1 MEAVE
6 HLIEPGLGQSQ
17 GGSASSKREAV
28 FTPTDAAL
36 SMRRGDG
43 VIVTGRHKAVRPVSP
58 GRSGPQFRSGT
69 GGRMFDGTLKTR
81 QDEGSEL
88 ARLRALY
95 DGLLEPAPAEISDAA
110 RVDLDAMARI
120 FDLDAERP
128 AAGVWRDLRAV
139 LTRQAV
145 PLQAGDEA
153 MAPTTPPLT
162 IMVVEDDPVTAADLM
177 DVLVEAGHGVV
188 GPFSDPA
195 AAITAAGLH
204 GIDLALVDINLIG
217 DGDGL
222 ALARALKETWG
233 VPVMFL
239 SGDVAAAARHARLAT
254 ALVLKP
260 YGRRD
265 VLAAI
270 ARAVDSGAVA
280 A

>member
-1 MEAVE
+1 
-6 HLIEPGLGQSQ
+6 
-17 GGSASSKREAV
+17 
-28 FTPTDAAL
+28 
-36 SMRRGDG
+36 
-43 VIVTGRHKAVRPVSP
+43 
-58 GRSGPQFRSGT
+58 
-69 GGRMFDGTLKTR
+69 MFDGTRKLML
-81 QDEGSEL
+81 DEGAEL

-95 DGLLEPAPAEISDAA
+95 DGLLEPSPAEISDEA
-110 RVDLDAMARI
+110 RIDLDAMARI
-120 FDLDAERP
+120 FDLDAGRP
-128 AAGVWRDLRAV
+128 PAEVWRDLRAV

-145 PLQAGDEA
+145 PLQAGEDGQ
-153 MAPTTPPLT
+153 APSTPPLT
-162 IMVVEDDPVTAADLM
+162 IMVVEDDPVMAADLM
-177 DVLVEAGHGVV
+177 EMLVEARHGVV

-195 AAITAAGLH
+195 AAITAAGFH
-204 GIDLALVDINLIG
+204 VVDLALVDINLIG

-222 ALARALKETWG
+222 ALARALKDTWG

>member
-1 MEAVE
+1 
-6 HLIEPGLGQSQ
+6 
-17 GGSASSKREAV
+17 
-28 FTPTDAAL
+28 
-36 SMRRGDG
+36 
-43 VIVTGRHKAVRPVSP
+43 
-58 GRSGPQFRSGT
+58 
-69 GGRMFDGTLKTR
+69 MFDGTLKTTL
-81 QDEGSEL
+81 DEGAEL

-95 DGLLEPAPAEISDAA
+95 DRLLEPSPAVISDEA
-110 RVDLDAMARI
+110 RMDLDAMARI
-120 FDLDAERP
+120 FDLDAGRP
-128 AAGVWRDLRAV
+128 PAEVWRDLRAV

-145 PLQAGDEA
+145 PLQAGEDGQ
-153 MAPTTPPLT
+153 APTTPPLT
-162 IMVVEDDPVTAADLM
+162 IMVVEDDPVMAADLM
-177 DVLVEAGHGVV
+177 EMLVEAGHGVV

-204 GIDLALVDINLIG
+204 VVDLALVDINLIG
-217 DGDGL
+217 DGDGV
-222 ALARALKETWG
+222 ALARALKDTWG

>member
-1 MEAVE
+1 
-6 HLIEPGLGQSQ
+6 
-17 GGSASSKREAV
+17 
-28 FTPTDAAL
+28 
-36 SMRRGDG
+36 
-43 VIVTGRHKAVRPVSP
+43 
-58 GRSGPQFRSGT
+58 
-69 GGRMFDGTLKTR
+69 MFDGKLKTAL
-81 QDEGSEL
+81 DEGAEL

-95 DGLLEPAPAEISDAA
+95 DGLLEPVAAEISDEA

-120 FDLDAERP
+120 FDLDADRSP
-128 AAGVWRDLRAV
+128 AGVWRDLRAV
-139 LTRQAV
+139 LTRQSV
-145 PLQAGDEA
+145 SIHTEDEGQ
-153 MAPTTPPLT
+153 APTTPPLT

-195 AAITAAGLH
+195 AAVTAAGLH
-204 GIDLALVDINLIG
+204 ALDLALVDINLIG
-217 DGDGL
+217 DGDGV
-222 ALARALKETWG
+222 ALARTLKDAWG

-280 A
+280 G

>member
-1 MEAVE
+1 
-6 HLIEPGLGQSQ
+6 
-17 GGSASSKREAV
+17 
-28 FTPTDAAL
+28 
-36 SMRRGDG
+36 
-43 VIVTGRHKAVRPVSP
+43 
-58 GRSGPQFRSGT
+58 
-69 GGRMFDGTLKTR
+69 MFDGTRKAML
-81 QDEGSEL
+81 DEGVEL

-95 DGLLEPAPAEISDAA
+95 DGLLGPSPAEISDEA
-110 RVDLDAMARI
+110 RIDLDAMARI
-120 FDLDAERP
+120 FDLNADRP
-128 AAGVWRDLRAV
+128 PAGVWRDLRAV

-145 PLQAGDEA
+145 PLQAGEDGQ
-153 MAPTTPPLT
+153 APTTPPLT

-195 AAITAAGLH
+195 AAVTAAGLH
-204 GIDLALVDINLIG
+204 ALDLALVDINLIG
-217 DGDGL
+217 DGDGV
-222 ALARALKETWG
+222 ALARTLKDAWG

-270 ARAVDSGAVA
+270 ARAVDTGAVA

>member
-1 MEAVE
+1 
-6 HLIEPGLGQSQ
+6 
-17 GGSASSKREAV
+17 
-28 FTPTDAAL
+28 
-36 SMRRGDG
+36 
-43 VIVTGRHKAVRPVSP
+43 
-58 GRSGPQFRSGT
+58 
-69 GGRMFDGTLKTR
+69 MFDGTPKAML
-81 QDEGSEL
+81 DEGVEL

-95 DGLLEPAPAEISDAA
+95 DGLLEPSPAEISDEA
-110 RVDLDAMARI
+110 RIDLDAMARI
-120 FDLDAERP
+120 FDLDAGRP
-128 AAGVWRDLRAV
+128 PAEVWRDLRAV

-145 PLQAGDEA
+145 PLQAGEDGQ
-153 MAPTTPPLT
+153 APSTPPLT
-162 IMVVEDDPVTAADLM
+162 IMVVEDDPVTAADLV

-195 AAITAAGLH
+195 AAVTAAGLH
-204 GIDLALVDINLIG
+204 GVDLALVDINLIG
-217 DGDGL
+217 DGDGVG
-222 ALARALKETWG
+222 LARALKDSWG